1 MAYETYL
8 KKDKEIRQ
16 AFWLK
21 FGRIVSEEKLLPFS
35 QPGIFHPAW
44 PGDERRFL
52 LVHTHQET
60 SLALTD
66 GLSDLSASDVR
77 YENKNGLE
85 IELFLET
92 SERFED
98 IKSGWA
104 LGILLQVSRVAVNH
118 GFLKEEIS
126 KRKFMTIQLD
136 MDGAPPEWSLQ
147 HQDGNVGVFL
157 SIARP
162 GMPNEIKLQKTSFSP
177 VCVKLMRPAE
187 LQYALDHGAVGREKL
202 AELYSTPVGLG
213 HVSSLTRPSVI

>member
-1 MAYETYL
+1 MTYETYL

-60 SLALTD
+60 SLAFTD
-66 GLSDLSASDVR
+66 GLSDLSDSDVR

-92 SERFED
+92 SERLED

-104 LGILLQVSRVAVNH
+104 LALLLQVSRVAVNH
-118 GFLKEEIS
+118 GLLKEEITQ
-126 KRKFMTIQLD
+126 RKFMTVQLD

-147 HQDGNVGVFL
+147 HPDGNVGVFL
-157 SIARP
+157 SVARP
-162 GMPNEIKLQKTSFSP
+162 GMQDEIKLQKTSFSP
-177 VCVKLMRPAE
+177 ICVKLMRPAE
-187 LQYALDHGAVGREKL
+187 LRYALDHGAVGREKL
-202 AELYSTPVGLG
+202 AELYSTPAGLG
-213 HVSSLTRPSVI
+213 HISSLTRPSVI

>member
-1 MAYETYL
+1 MTYEANP
-8 KKDKEIRQ
+8 KKDKEGRQ
-16 AFWLK
+16 QFWQQ
-21 FGRIVSEEKLLPFS
+21 FGKIVSDEKLLPFS

-52 LVHTHQET
+52 LLHTHQKT
-60 SLALTD
+60 SLAFTD
-66 GLSDLSASDVR
+66 GLSDVSESDVR
-77 YENKNGLE
+77 YENRNGLE

-92 SERFED
+92 NEHLED
-98 IKSGWA
+98 IKNGWA

-126 KRKFMTIQLD
+126 QRKFMTVQLD

-147 HQDGNVGVFL
+147 HPDGNVGVFL

-162 GMPNEIKLQKTSFSP
+162 GMPAEIELQKTSFSP

-187 LQYALDHGAVGREKL
+187 LRYALDHGAAGRERL
-202 AELYSTPVGLG
+202 AELYATPAGSG
-213 HVSSLTRPSVI
+213 HISSLTRPSVI